1 MKLPELEK
9 QRLLR
14 LIGEIKSDLTDIQ
27 RIVDE
32 AEKETKRFSVGY
44 PTPFDIRACGSI
56 LQDFYNGV
64 EGIFTKIAGEVNG
77 GLPASEDWHK
87 RLLKDMAIE
96 IPEVRQPVISQKLCE
111 ELDDY
116 LRFRHL
122 FRHSYGITLHWER
135 VKPLLESLRRILTD
149 FNQHCERFIDFLKE
163 LVKE

>member
-1 MKLPELEK
+1 MKLPELER

-14 LIGEIKSDLTDIQ
+14 LIGEIKSDLNDLQ

-32 AEKETKRFSVGY
+32 AEKEMERFSVSY
-44 PTPFDIRACGSI
+44 PTPFDVRACGSI

-64 EGIFTKIAGEVNG
+64 EGIFTKISGEING
-77 GLPASEDWHK
+77 GLPSGEDWHK
-87 RLLKDMAIE
+87 RLLMDMAIE
-96 IPEVRQPVISQKLCE
+96 IPEVRPPILPHRLCE

-135 VKPLLESLRRILTD
+135 VKPLLESLRIILTD
-149 FNQHCERFIDFLKE
+149 FNQHCEGFIDFLRN